1 MLLTTD
7 YIEPADLTGYV
18 RAALADYAANRFT
31 LSSFLPDRVVDDL
44 EYRFVAGQQGL
55 AEAASYRAY
64 DTEAEIAGRPGI
76 KRVTGELPPISR
88 KMRSGE
94 FDRLRMRQLADGSEQ
109 QVLGLEADAV
119 RMTRSVAA
127 RIELAR
133 GDALVNGS
141 VTIEENGVV
150 GTIDFDRPAEA
161 VVTVAN
167 AWDATLGDPLGD
179 LEAAILAYNQL
190 NGVDPGAIQFSRRIA
205 AALARNDNLR
215 KAAGTVIG
223 EPTIISRVQM
233 QTMFE
238 AFGLPAFQTYDAQV
252 TVDGTATR
260 VIPDDVVLLLPPP
273 VASDDFEGTELG
285 ATFWGTTAESLEPGY
300 GIELVDAPGI
310 VAGIYT
316 TEDPVA
322 LWTKVAAISVPVV
335 ANPGLAWVLEGVL
348 S

>member
-18 RAALADYAANRFT
+18 RAALADYNINRFT
-31 LSSFLPDRVVDDL
+31 LSQFLPNRAIDDL

-55 AEAASYRAY
+55 ADAASYRAY
-64 DTEAEIAGRPGI
+64 DTEAEIKGRPGI
-76 KRVTGELPPISR
+76 KRVTGELPPISSKR
-88 KMRSGE
+88 RSGE
-94 FDRLRMRQLADGSEQ
+94 FDRLRFRQLEGNEQ
-109 QVLGLEADAV
+109 QVLGLESDALWL
-119 RMTRSVAA
+119 TRGIAG

-141 VTIEENGVV
+141 VTISENGVV
-150 GTIDFDRPAEA
+150 GTIDFDRPDEC
-161 VVTVAN
+161 VVTVSN
-167 AWDATLGDPLGD
+167 AWDTDNGDPLGD
-179 LEAAILAYNQL
+179 LEAAVLAYNTL

-215 KAAGTVIG
+215 KIAANTTNAV
-223 EPTIISRVQM
+223 PSIISADAM
-233 QTMFE
+233 QAMFS
-238 AFGLPAFQTYDAQV
+238 AFGLPNFQTYDAQV
-252 TVDGTATR
+252 SVDGTATR

-273 VASDDFEGTELG
+273 VAPDDFEGTELG
-285 ATFWGTTAESLEPGY
+285 ATFWGTTAESLEPNY
-300 GIELVDAPGI
+300 GIEAPEQPGI

-322 LWTKVAAISVPVV
+322 LWTKVAAIAVPVV
-335 ANPGLAWVLEGVL
+335 ANPGLAWVMEGVL

>member
-1 MLLTTD
+1 MNLTTD
-7 YIEPADLTGYV
+7 YIDPADLTGYV
-18 RAALADYAANRFT
+18 RAALADFQANRFT
-31 LSSFLPDRVVDDL
+31 LSAFLPNRVVDDL
-44 EYRFVAGQQGL
+44 EYRFDAGQQGL

-94 FDRLRMRQLADGSEQ
+94 FDRLRMRQLNGNEQ
-109 QVLGLEADAV
+109 QVLGLESDAV

-141 VTIEENGVV
+141 VTISENGVV
-150 GTIDFDRPAEA
+150 GTIDFDRPSEA
-161 VVTVAN
+161 VVTVSN
-167 AWDATLGDPLGD
+167 AWDTVDGDPLGD

-190 NGVDPGAIQFSRRIA
+190 NGVDPGAIQLSRRIV

-223 EPTIISRVQM
+223 QPTIISQAQM

-238 AFGLPAFQTYDAQV
+238 AFGLPTFQTYDAQV
-252 TVDGTATR
+252 TVDNVATR
-260 VIPDDVVLLLPPP
+260 VIPDDVVLLLPAP

-285 ATFWGTTAESLEPGY
+285 GTFWGTTAESLEPGY
-300 GIELVDAPGI
+300 GIELAEAPGI
-310 VAGIYT
+310 VAGVYS

-322 LWTKVAAISVPVV
+322 LWTKVAAIAVPVV